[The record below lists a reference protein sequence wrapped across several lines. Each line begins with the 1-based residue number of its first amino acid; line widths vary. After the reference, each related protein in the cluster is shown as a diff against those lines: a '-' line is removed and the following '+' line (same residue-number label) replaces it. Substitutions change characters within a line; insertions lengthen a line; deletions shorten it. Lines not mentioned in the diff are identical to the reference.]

1 MNFPRVSVL
10 LLFACANQ
18 KEPPA
23 DLVIRSSTIY
33 TAAGLDSTAIIS
45 GAIAIRGNRIIY
57 VGPDRGVEPLIGA
70 ETEVIDGAGGLVTP
84 GFIDSHAHPNSGVEL
99 NACDL
104 TNDSTPAG
112 VLATVRAC
120 ARVNPNVRWIRGT
133 GWQLPVFKEGNPS
146 AAMLDEVVADRPAY
160 LTAADGH
167 SAWVNSRAIELAGL
181 SLTTPDPVDGRIE
194 RDGKGAPSGTL
205 RESAMLLVS
214 RLLPA
219 FTREEYIASFTDAL
233 EMASSFG
240 ITALTDANAD
250 SVMLEAYRWMDSAG
264 TLPVRIS
271 AAQDL
276 GANPRPSIVERVKR
290 WRDRYQGRL
299 LAANSAKIYLDGV
312 IEAHTAALLEP
323 YLDRSGT
330 GGEPNLNQETLDT
343 LVGALS
349 GAGVQIHV
357 HAIGDRAIRM
367 ALNAF
372 ERTGSN
378 GRRGRH
384 QIAHL
389 ELIDSADIHRFN
401 DLGVIANFQ
410 PLWAF
415 DDPYIVDLT
424 IPRVGQRRARWLYPI
439 RSMVASGAVVVAGS
453 DWSVSSMNPL
463 EGIQVGTT
471 RHALDAGPGDGWIPE
486 ERASLPS
493 LLQAYT
499 ANGAFARF
507 SDSTTGTLEVG
518 KLADLVLLDADL
530 FTLSHHR
537 LSTARVVLTVMDG
550 RVRYRRLRP

>member
-1 MNFPRVSVL
+1 MIF
-10 LLFACANQ
+10 
-18 KEPPA
+18 
-23 DLVIRSSTIY
+23 
-33 TAAGLDSTAIIS
+33 TATGPDSAAIVA
-45 GAIAIRGNRIIY
+45 GAIAMRGNRITY
-57 VGPDRGVEPLIGA
+57 VGPDSGAESLIGA
-70 ETEVIDGAGGLVTP
+70 ETEVIDGTGGLVTP

-104 TNDSTPAG
+104 TNDSTPDG
-112 VLATVRAC
+112 VLATVRTC
-120 ARVNPNVRWIRGT
+120 AQADPNVRWIRGT
-133 GWQLPVFKEGNPS
+133 GWQLPVFREGSPTAS
-146 AAMLDEVVADRPAY
+146 MLDEAVADRPAY

-181 SLTTPDPVDGRIE
+181 TSTTPDPVDGRIE
-194 RDGKGAPSGTL
+194 RDGRGTPSGTL

-214 RLLPA
+214 RLLPP
-219 FTREEYIASFTDAL
+219 FTREENIAAFTAAL

-264 TLPVRIS
+264 KLPVRIN

-276 GANPRPSIVERVKR
+276 GARPSPSVVERVTR
-290 WRDRYQGRL
+290 WRDRYQGKL
-299 LAANSAKIYLDGV
+299 IAANSAKIYLDGV

-323 YLDRSGT
+323 YLDRPGVR
-330 GGEPNLNQETLDT
+330 GEPNLNQGTLDT
-343 LVGALS
+343 LIGELS
-349 GAGVQIHV
+349 NARVQVHI

-367 ALNAF
+367 ALDAF
-372 ERTGSN
+372 ERAGSN

-389 ELIDSADIHRFN
+389 ELIDSADIDRFN
-401 DLGVIANFQ
+401 DLGIIANFQ

-424 IPRVGQRRARWLYPI
+424 IPKIGQRRARWLYPI

-463 EGIQVGTT
+463 EGIQVGAT

-486 ERASLPS
+486 ERASLAS
-493 LLQAYT
+493 LLKAYT

-507 SDSTTGTLEVG
+507 SDGTTGTLEVG
-518 KLADLVLLDADL
+518 KLADLVLLDANL
-530 FTLSHHR
+530 FTLPLHQI
-537 LSTARVVLTVMDG
+537 STARVVLTVMDG
-550 RVRYRRLRP
+550 RVRYRRPEP